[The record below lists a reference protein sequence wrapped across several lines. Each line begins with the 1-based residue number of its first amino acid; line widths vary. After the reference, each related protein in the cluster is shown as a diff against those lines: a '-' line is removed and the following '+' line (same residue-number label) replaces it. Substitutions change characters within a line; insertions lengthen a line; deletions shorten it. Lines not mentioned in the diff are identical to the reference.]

1 MLAVFR
7 GDVRALAPCTDLPE
21 TGWVHASSPTDAERA
36 ALLERGVPEAFLAHA
51 LDVDELAR
59 IDHQADGT
67 LVVLRVPDKLGHNGG
82 PLRTTTV
89 GVVILGPRLCVTI
102 AATPTNLVDALVR
115 VPDLEPLRPVRLLLL
130 WVLAAAD
137 QFLREARAIDARVDA
152 VEEAL
157 SGSLQNREVVE
168 LLKHQKSLVHLTT
181 ALSSNQIMLER
192 LQRDTKLGIATEDQ
206 ELLEDALVEFR
217 QAVEMTRVS
226 EEILSNMMDAFAS
239 IISNNLNVVM
249 KVLTSLTIVLTFP
262 MLVVSIYGMN
272 VELPFAGSPRAL
284 AIVLLFALCLGGF
297 VAIVFRRRHWL

>member
-1 MLAVFR
+1 MHSSVC
-7 GDVRALAPCTDLPE
+7 PI
-21 TGWVHASSPTDAERA
+21 SSPCA
-36 ALLERGVPEAFLAHA
+36 PS
-51 LDVDELAR
+51 
-59 IDHQADGT
+59 
-67 LVVLRVPDKLGHNGG
+67 
-82 PLRTTTV
+82 
-89 GVVILGPRLCVTI
+89 
-102 AATPTNLVDALVR
+102 TPSR
-115 VPDLEPLRPVRLLLL
+115 
-130 WVLAAAD
+130 
-137 QFLREARAIDARVDA
+137 
-152 VEEAL
+152 
-157 SGSLQNREVVE
+157 
-168 LLKHQKSLVHLTT
+168 
-181 ALSSNQIMLER
+181 R